1 VNYQLHPAADAELSD
16 AAKYYATAA
25 NLRVAHAF
33 LDEFE
38 RVAEL
43 LEGNQ
48 RLGTVA
54 KAGLRVFP
62 FRRFPYSLV
71 YRESENGPRILAVA
85 HHKREP
91 EYWESRG

>member
-1 VNYQLHPAADAELSD
+1 VSYQLHPAAEAELSD
-16 AAKYYATAA
+16 AAQYYAREA

-43 LEGNQ
+43 IEDNQ
-48 RLGTVA
+48 RLGVVA
-54 KAGLRVFP
+54 KAGLRIFP
-62 FRRFPYSLV
+62 FRRFPYSLI
-71 YRESENGPRILAVA
+71 YRESDTGPRILAVA

-91 EYWESRG
+91 EYWTSRG